1 MRNRLVLFTAGLF
14 VGNLSAMSQQA
25 AKVFPI
31 PAMQEVWP
39 GAKLNETNRRLLW
52 RAINADLRELEKI
65 SSSGKK
71 SSLDD
76 VDTADISLGNLG
88 QGVIVE
94 ISHSELCGTG
104 GCPIYAYVREKA
116 GYKRVLRSF
125 GWAFGVIKS
134 DTAVPDLVVASN
146 GGGGQVGLALYRYNG
161 EMFARAACE
170 TLKAKWPGSAAFS
183 WWDAASVDVEPC
195 GR

>member
-1 MRNRLVLFTAGLF
+1 MLLILTAVF
-14 VGNLSAMSQQA
+14 FAGNPLAKVQQP

-39 GAKLNETNRRLLW
+39 GAKLNETNRRLLS
-52 RAINADLRELEKI
+52 RAIKADLRELEKI
-65 SSSGKK
+65 SSSDKK
-71 SSLDD
+71 SSFDD
-76 VDTADISLGNLG
+76 VDTTDISLGSLG
-88 QGVIVE
+88 KGVIVE

-125 GWAFGVIKS
+125 GWAFAVVKS
-134 DTAVPDLVVASN
+134 DAAVPDLVVASN
-146 GGGGQVGLALYRYNG
+146 GGGGQVGLTLYRYNG
-161 EMFARAACE
+161 EVYARAACE
-170 TLKAKWPGSAAFS
+170 TLKAKQPGSAAFS

-195 GR
+195 VR